1 MPVISRHTAF
11 AVAATL
17 SIIPAHAALAQNSG
31 FYLSGKGGPSF
42 LNVSGI
48 HSTTGA
54 GTVNDDS
61 DSNLVGAFGMAGG
74 YTWLQ
79 QGLPLRTE
87 LEFMNRTEVTT
98 DSTPLFTSGATNFAL
113 ASTVQDVSLM
123 LKAYWYVPMG
133 DGAKWSPYFTFGG
146 GIARNAVK
154 GDLTPIA
161 TGGAPTHFSKSRL
174 DPAWTIGAG
183 ISFYLGNNV
192 VNDVEIHYV
201 DLGSADWG
209 IPGAANISANALR
222 GAEIIFALR
231 YNF

>member
-1 MPVISRHTAF
+1 MKTQRLAL
-11 AVAATL
+11 AAAAAHIAL
-17 SIIPAHAALAQNSG
+17 SAHAALAENSG

-54 GTVNDDS
+54 GGVTDDS
-61 DSNLVGAFGMAGG
+61 DSNLVGGFGMAGG

-98 DSTPLFTSGATNFAL
+98 NSTPLFTSGATNFGL
-113 ASTVQDVSLM
+113 ASTVQNVSLM
-123 LKAYWYVPMG
+123 LKGYWYVPMG
-133 DGAKWSPYFTFGG
+133 DGAKWSPYFTIGG

-161 TGGAPTHFSKSRL
+161 AGGVPTHFSKSRL
-174 DPAWTIGAG
+174 DPAWTFGAG

-201 DLGSADWG
+201 DLGGADWG
-209 IPGAANISANALR
+209 IPGTANLSANAVR
-222 GAEIIFALR
+222 GAELIFSLR